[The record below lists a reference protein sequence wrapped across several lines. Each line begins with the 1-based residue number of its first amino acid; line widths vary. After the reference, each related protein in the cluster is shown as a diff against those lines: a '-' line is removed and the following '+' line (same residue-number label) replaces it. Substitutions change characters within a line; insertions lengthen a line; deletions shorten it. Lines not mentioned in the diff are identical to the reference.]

1 MNAPTPNP
9 KVIAW
14 ARREGGF
21 AVPRV
26 AKRLQVNVPRVEA
39 WKSGAR
45 QPTMRQIKLLA
56 GLYQRPL
63 SLFFLPEPP
72 KVVPLAAEYR
82 RLADVV
88 PGQESTELRLAIRH
102 MLVRR
107 ETALN
112 LMEELGKEITEFRLS
127 ARLSDSHVDVG
138 NRLRATAGITIEQQA
153 GWSDAWQ
160 AWREWRSALESL
172 GLLVFM
178 FPKVS
183 LQEVRGISLLRT
195 PMPVVAANTKE
206 FAEARVYTTLHEVV
220 HLMLVAAQEET
231 TALKDTHTPEQWK
244 AVERFAEIAASH
256 ALLPEAWLE
265 SAVREEDRDGRMDLE
280 SVRRLAWRFKMT
292 PLATATRLRES
303 GYMTW
308 AESRAWRARWDDHVA
323 RLAKKQGGFATP
335 VGKALGRGGRSFAQL
350 VVEALD
356 TNRITSVEASRYLDL
371 KFAHFEKLREGLA
384 TGSQVSTWRKL
395 YTSKAPIRA

>member
-1 MNAPTPNP
+1 MSAMTPPTPNA

-26 AKRLQVNVPRVEA
+26 AKRLQVKVPQVEA
-39 WKSGAR
+39 WESGAR

-56 GLYQRPL
+56 GLFQRPL

-88 PGQESTELRLAIRH
+88 PGHESAELRLAIRH
-102 MLVRR
+102 MLARR
-107 ETALN
+107 ENALN
-112 LMEELGKEITEFRLS
+112 LMEELREEITEFRLS
-127 ARLSDSHVDVG
+127 ARLNDNQVDVG
-138 NRLRATAGITIEQQA
+138 NRLRTTAGITIEQQE

-172 GLLVFM
+172 GVHVFM
-178 FPKVS
+178 FPKVT

-195 PMPVVAANTKE
+195 PMPVVAVNTKE
-206 FAEARVYTTLHEVV
+206 FAEARAYTALHEVV
-220 HLMLVAAQEET
+220 HLMLAAAQEET
-231 TALKDTHTPEQWK
+231 TALKDTHTPEQWE

-256 ALLPEAWLE
+256 ALLPEALLE
-265 SAVREEDRDGRMDLE
+265 SAVREADRVGHKDLE

-308 AESRAWRARWDDHVA
+308 KEYRAWCGKWDDHVA
-323 RLAKKQGGFATP
+323 RLPKKQDGFATP
-335 VGKALGRGGRSFAQL
+335 VGKTLGRGGRSFAQL

-356 TNRITSVEASRYLDL
+356 TNRITSVDASRYLDL
-371 KFAHFEKLREGLA
+371 KFEHFGKLRERLA
-384 TGSQVSTWRKL
+384 AGSQVGSMDE
-395 YTSKAPIRA
+395 